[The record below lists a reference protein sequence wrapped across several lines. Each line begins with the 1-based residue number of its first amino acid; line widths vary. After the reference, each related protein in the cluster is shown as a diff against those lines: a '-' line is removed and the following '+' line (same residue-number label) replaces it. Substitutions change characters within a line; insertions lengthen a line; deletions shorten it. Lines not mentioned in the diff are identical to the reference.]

1 MEQGS
6 SQLCDDDNPPC
17 RDSGVLVRVP
27 LLVARSFEGLAP
39 KPVVG
44 VPRRRHAFTGDP
56 DPETGSAFPLQVRH
70 VNHAEPAESPS
81 HQDEASPHTDTP
93 AQQWLIIDL
102 TVNRLCRIITIMVL
116 GFWGGWSSIPAEPKV
131 PVSATWVTYIC
142 IITNWYVA
150 MIRYKYV
157 IDSELEGLYF

>member
-6 SQLCDDDNPPC
+6 AQLWDDSNSQC

-39 KPVVG
+39 KSVEG
-44 VPRRRHAFTGDP
+44 VSRRRVFTGDS
-56 DPETGSAFPLQVRH
+56 DPETGTGVSLQVRH
-70 VNHAEPAESPS
+70 MDLSEPPS
-81 HQDEASPHTDTP
+81 HEESQTIEDEAEASTHSDTGT
-93 AQQWLIIDL
+93 AQQCIIDL
-102 TVNRLCRIITIMVL
+102 PVNRLCRIKTILIL

-142 IITNWYVA
+142 IITNW
-150 MIRYKYV
+150 
-157 IDSELEGLYF
+157 